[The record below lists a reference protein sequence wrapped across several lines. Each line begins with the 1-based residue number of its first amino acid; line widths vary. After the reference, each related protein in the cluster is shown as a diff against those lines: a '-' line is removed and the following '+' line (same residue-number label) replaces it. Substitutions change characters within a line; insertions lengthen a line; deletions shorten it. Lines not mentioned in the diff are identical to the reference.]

1 MVSQARII
9 DYSFPSSRLG
19 RWEVHK
25 SHFFKAFWSPV
36 RHMVPVP
43 WLRFSSIAWE
53 WFTFASGF
61 FFLLY
66 PRKCPSVSIKKWP
79 PGNWNPSKHL
89 TEITWDIPNDNF
101 SAETLLNS
109 WPTKITR
116 DNNCVGGKPPCFG
129 EICCTTIITDRN
141 FGTRGETLLKQK
153 PIKMDNCCGLD
164 GKWKLEG
171 PWSDC

>member
-1 MVSQARII
+1 MRGTQESLFQSILKSSQAHGACPLIKVQF
-9 DYSFPSSRLG
+9 YCLG
-19 RWEVHK
+19 MI
-25 SHFFKAFWSPV
+25 HFCFWV
-36 RHMVPVP
+36 
-43 WLRFSSIAWE
+43 
-53 WFTFASGF
+53 